1 MIDWL
6 HALPVGWMAF
16 VVFVA
21 TALVAGAIYWLVMA
35 LATGARARAFK
46 AISPGMLSPL
56 GITFGL
62 LVVFMA
68 AQVWGD
74 FDRATAAVDRE
85 ASALR
90 AVVLLAATFPGEPE
104 TRLRALVHRHIQDAV
119 TDDWSA
125 MAHRRATLAMIPT
138 ALGEALRLS
147 LGLTPRGAGEVA
159 AQRELITAVQTALD
173 ARRQRFMISAS
184 TVNWV
189 KWTGL
194 LLQAVVTLTAIA
206 MIHCDNRATA
216 ALALGLFAAGVA
228 IAMVLIAAH
237 NRPFTGAISV
247 RPDVLLQ
254 VMPEESR
261 PALRR

>member
-16 VVFVA
+16 VVFVL
-21 TALVAGAIYWLVMA
+21 TALVTGAIYWLVMA
-35 LATGARARAFK
+35 LATGERARAFK

-56 GITFGL
+56 GIIFGL

-119 TDDWSA
+119 KDDWSA
-125 MAHRRATLAMIPT
+125 MAHRRATLAMIP
-138 ALGEALRLS
+138 ASLGEALRLS
-147 LGLTPRGAGEVA
+147 LGLTPRGPGEVA
-159 AQRELITAVQTALD
+159 AQRELVTAVQTALD
-173 ARRQRFMISAS
+173 ARRQRFMISGS

-194 LLQAVVTLTAIA
+194 LLQAIITLTAIA

-216 ALALGLFAAGVA
+216 ALSLGIFAAGVA
-228 IAMVLIAAH
+228 IAVVLIAAH
-237 NRPFTGAISV
+237 NRPFTGAVSV

-254 VMPEESR
+254 VMPEEHK
-261 PALRR
+261 PALDR